1 MSIYRNILV
10 ALDGSAD
17 SKVALA
23 HAADLARDQNAR
35 MTLVTVVPNTP
46 TPVGAGVSAP
56 PETDETHCAIISE
69 ALAELPKDVGV
80 TTRVEHG
87 DVASVLLKL
96 IKKEEYDLL
105 VMGSH
110 GHSRVHRALLGSV
123 SERVLHSAAVPVLL
137 LRFRCAR
144 PPADA

>member
-1 MSIYRNILV
+1 MSTYRNILV

-23 HAADLARDQNAR
+23 HAVDLARDQNAR
-35 MTLVTVVPNTP
+35 LALVTVVPNRP
-46 TPVGAGVSAP
+46 NSVGAGVSP
-56 PETDETHCAIISE
+56 PPATDETNCAIIRE
-69 ALAELPKDVGV
+69 ALAELPRDLSV
-80 TTRVEHG
+80 TTRIEHG

-96 IKKEEYDLL
+96 IELEDYDLL

-123 SERVLHSAAVPVLL
+123 SERVLHTAAVPVLL
-137 LRFRCAR
+137 LRFRCA
-144 PPADA
+144 ASG

>member
-23 HAADLARDQNAR
+23 HAADLAREQNAR

-46 TPVGAGVSAP
+46 TPVGAAVTPP
-56 PETDETHCAIISE
+56 PETDETHVAIISE
-69 ALAELPKDVGV
+69 ALAELPRDVGV

-87 DVASVLLKL
+87 DVAAVLLKL